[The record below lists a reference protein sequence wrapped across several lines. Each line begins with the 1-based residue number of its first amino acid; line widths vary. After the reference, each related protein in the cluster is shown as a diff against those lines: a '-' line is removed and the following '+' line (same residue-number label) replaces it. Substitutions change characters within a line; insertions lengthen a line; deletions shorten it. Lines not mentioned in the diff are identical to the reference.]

1 MTSLC
6 QLLGIEVPIV
16 QAPIGHA
23 SGPELVAAVCETGAL
38 GMLAVTWRKRAQI
51 PQVLGTVRE
60 RTARPFGVNLVIERD
75 QDARLDVCLEHG
87 VRVVSFFWGDPARY
101 VERVHQA
108 GGVVLHT
115 VGSAAEARQR
125 VDDGVDVIVAQGVE
139 AGGHVWGHVS
149 TMALVPA
156 VVDAVGPVPVIA
168 AGGITD
174 ARGIAAAL
182 ALGASGVW
190 MGTRFVATQESAAH
204 PAYKQAVINAV
215 ETDTVYTRMF
225 DQGWPDAPHRVLRN
239 STIARAESAASGGAA
254 PRRPGEGEIIGRLA
268 DGTAIVRYAAD
279 EPLAGMEGDVEAM
292 AQYAG
297 QSAALVHD
305 LPSASDLVPSLM
317 TRSAEALTNALS
329 RLPERATPGL
339 GPARS

>member
-1 MTSLC
+1 
-6 QLLGIEVPIV
+6 
-16 QAPIGHA
+16 
-23 SGPELVAAVCETGAL
+23 
-38 GMLAVTWRKRAQI
+38 
-51 PQVLGTVRE
+51 
-60 RTARPFGVNLVIERD
+60 
-75 QDARLDVCLEHG
+75 
-87 VRVVSFFWGDPARY
+87 
-101 VERVHQA
+101 
-108 GGVVLHT
+108 

-125 VDDGVDVIVAQGVE
+125 VDDG
-139 AGGHVWGHVS
+139 
-149 TMALVPA
+149 
-156 VVDAVGPVPVIA
+156 VDAVGPVPVIA

-215 ETDTVYTRMF
+215 ETDTVYTSMF

-239 STIARAESAASGGAA
+239 STIARGESAASSGAA
-254 PRRPGEGEIIGRLA
+254 PGRPGEGEIIGRLA
-268 DGTAIVRYAAD
+268 DGTAIVRYAAN

-317 TRSAEALTNALS
+317 TRSGEALTNALS
-329 RLPERATPGL
+329 RLPEGAA
-339 GPARS
+339 PASVRPRRR